1 MGIFNKVYGNK
12 PRRNA
17 FNLSY
22 SVKTTMD
29 MGKLYPICIQEM
41 VPGDTFRLGNEVVI
55 NLQPMNSP
63 AYINLNWYAYAF
75 FVPYRVLWDEFE
87 TFITKGQSGDE
98 TIALPKFEIKDNI
111 TDDAFKYNTLWD
123 YFGFPV
129 GVKPSGLS
137 APVDFPWR
145 AYNMIWNEYFRDEN
159 LQDEIGIAP
168 TDENFNFGLK
178 NVNWS
183 KDYFTAALPFAQ
195 RGTASALPITVAL
208 SGTPHASW
216 SDYVYLGGLNAGSNY
231 VMSTVYPKNTSD
243 LTPYAD
249 IVAGSTVNGN
259 SLLNNDAPLGFDP
272 YNAPTIGNNQ
282 SESNPLRELG
292 LALNDNTVDLSKVE
306 AKGIS
311 ADVEDLRLMFAI
323 QRWQEIN
330 ARGGVRYTEFLR
342 AQYGTSPRDDRLQ
355 RPEFIGGCK
364 SPIIVSNVLQQ
375 SNADNTSASQK
386 TLVGTKYGQ
395 GMTADVN
402 NLGSYYASEFGV
414 LMVVAFLR
422 PKTSYMQGINRQW
435 LKNDTFDF
443 YNPCFSALGE
453 QEVLN
458 EEIFAKD
465 GDSDPLTDKASNRSI
480 WGYEPRYQEM
490 RYNPSLI
497 TGKMRPNA
505 QTGEPSFD
513 YWHLGRY
520 FDTLPN
526 LNENFIKCEPD
537 KRIFQATDEVGFI
550 CHIGNRIKALRPLPY
565 MATPHLKA

>member
-29 MGKLYPICIQEM
+29 MGKLYPICVQEM
-41 VPGDTFRLGNEVVI
+41 VPGDTFKLGNEVVI
-55 NLQPMNSP
+55 NLQPMNAP

-75 FVPYRVLWDEFE
+75 FVPYRILWSDFE
-87 TFITKGQSGDE
+87 EFITKGQSGDE
-98 TIALPKFEIKDNI
+98 TIALPKFELKSGKI

-137 APVDFPWR
+137 APVDFPFR
-145 AYNMIWNEYFRDEN
+145 AYNLIWNEYFRDEN
-159 LQDEIGIAP
+159 LQDEIGVSP
-168 TDENFNFGLK
+168 DDDNFNFNIK

-183 KDYFTAALPFAQ
+183 KDYFTSALPFAQ
-195 RGTASALPITVAL
+195 RGTATAVPLTVNI
-208 SGTPHASW
+208 SGTAKTIW
-216 SDYVYLGGLNAGSNY
+216 DDYVYLQGSANGSNY
-231 VMSTVYPKNTSD
+231 IRSAVFPVSD
-243 LTPYAD
+243 SG
-249 IVAGSTVNGN
+249 ISQKIQAGATVNGD
-259 SLLNNDAPLGFDP
+259 STLNVLEGLGFKP
-272 YNAPTIGNNQ
+272 SSPAVIGNNAY
-282 SESNPLRELG
+282 EDGRKLRDYG
-292 LALNDNTVDLSKVE
+292 VALNDNHVDLSDVV
-306 AKGIS
+306 GNSTS

-342 AQYGTSPRDDRLQ
+342 AQYGTAPRDERLQ

-375 SNADNTSASQK
+375 SNADNSSVSQK

-414 LMVVAFLR
+414 MMVVAFLR

-443 YNPCFSALGE
+443 FNPLFSSLGE
-453 QEVLN
+453 QEIRN
-458 EEIFAKD
+458 EEIFAKS
-465 GDSDPLTDKASNRSI
+465 GDSDPLTDKTSNRSI
-480 WGYEPRYQEM
+480 WGYQARYNEM
-490 RYNPSLI
+490 RYNPNLI

-520 FDTLPN
+520 FDSLPN
-526 LNENFIKCEPD
+526 LNDKFIECNPD

-565 MATPHLKA
+565 MAIPHLNA

>member
-22 SVKTTMD
+22 SVKTTME

-41 VPGDTFRLGNEVVI
+41 VPGDTFKLGNEVVI
-55 NLQPMNSP
+55 NLQPMNAP
-63 AYINLNWYAYAF
+63 AYINLNWYCYAF
-75 FVPYRVLWDEFE
+75 FVPYRVLWDKWEE
-87 TFITKGQSGDE
+87 FITKGQDGDT
-98 TIALPKFEIKDNI
+98 TIELPKFERRQYI
-111 TDDAFKYNTLWD
+111 TDSAFRYNTLWD

-129 GVKPSGLS
+129 GVVPSGMS

-145 AYNMIWNEYFRDEN
+145 AYNLIWNEYFRDEN
-159 LQDEIGIAP
+159 LQDPVGADPEDKTVAFN
-168 TDENFNFGLK
+168 TDVL
-178 NVNWS
+178 NVNWG

-195 RGTASALPITVAL
+195 RGTATALPITSDLSKSTDLMLNTPLEVGVDEFGHQGFYRVGCKYYDVKGIDDSNVHLYGLKNDISVEGPLIAGGSTETGALSSPIDL
-208 SGTPHASW
+208 SGT
-216 SDYVYLGGLNAGSNY
+216 V
-231 VMSTVYPKNTSD
+231 VSTT
-243 LTPYAD
+243 
-249 IVAGSTVNGN
+249 
-259 SLLNNDAPLGFDP
+259 
-272 YNAPTIGNNQ
+272 
-282 SESNPLRELG
+282 
-292 LALNDNTVDLSKVE
+292 
-306 AKGIS
+306 
-311 ADVEDLRLMFAI
+311 ADVEDLRMMFAI

-342 AQYGTSPRDDRLQ
+342 AQYGTSPRDERLQ

-364 SPIIVSNVLQQ
+364 SPIIVQNVLQQ
-375 SNADNTSASQK
+375 SNAENNSASQK

-402 NLGSYYASEFGV
+402 NLGTYYASEFGV
-414 LMVVAFLR
+414 MMIVAFLR

-435 LKNDTFDF
+435 LKNNTFDF
-443 YNPCFSALGE
+443 FNPLFTSLGE

-458 EEIFAKD
+458 EEIFAKS
-465 GDSDPLTDKASNRSI
+465 GDSDPLKDKNSNRSI
-480 WGYEPRYQEM
+480 WGYEARYNEM
-490 RYNPSLI
+490 RYNADLV
-497 TGKMRPNA
+497 TGKMRPNK
-505 QTGEPSFD
+505 QTGEASFD

-526 LNENFIKCEPD
+526 LNGEFLKCNPD

-565 MATPHLKA
+565 MAVPHLKA

>member
-41 VPGDTFRLGNEVVI
+41 VPGDTFKIGNEVVI

-75 FVPYRVLWDEFE
+75 FVPYRVLWDKFE
-87 TFITKGQSGDE
+87 DFITKGNSGDE
-98 TIALPKFEIKDNI
+98 TIPLPKFEPKTGKI

-129 GVKPSGLS
+129 GVKPTGLS

-159 LQDEIGIAP
+159 LQDEVGVSP
-168 TDENFNFGLK
+168 DNDGFNFGLK

-183 KDYFTAALPFAQ
+183 KDYFTASLPFAQ
-195 RGTASALPITVAL
+195 RGTATALPV
-208 SGTPHASW
+208 
-216 SDYVYLGGLNAGSNY
+216 
-231 VMSTVYPKNTSD
+231 TSD
-243 LTPYAD
+243 LDGILSEQYDSSPLMFGEGLEK
-249 IVAGSTVNGN
+249 GSAFGKTYDVPGVTGGTFKISGLVNTLGATLPESSSSPTV
-259 SLLNNDAPLGFDP
+259 PL
-272 YNAPTIGNNQ
+272 
-282 SESNPLRELG
+282 SVSS
-292 LALNDNTVDLSKVE
+292 VKSKVMP
-306 AKGIS
+306 GQSIS
-311 ADVEDLRLMFAI
+311 STTADVEDLRLMFAI

-375 SNADNTSASQK
+375 SNADNSSVSQK

-443 YNPCFSALGE
+443 FNPCFTALGE

-458 EEIFAKD
+458 EEIFAKS
-465 GDSDPLTDKASNRSI
+465 GDSDPLTDSSSNRSI

-526 LNENFIKCEPD
+526 LNGSFLECNPD

>member
-129 GVKPSGLS
+129 GVKPSGFS

-159 LQDEIGIAP
+159 LQDEIGVSP

-195 RGTASALPITVAL
+195 RGTASALPVTTDL
-208 SGTPHASW
+208 SGIVSYGSPANMGTQIAVR
-216 SDYVYLGGLNAGSNY
+216 DTLDGLIPAY
-231 VMSTVYPKNTSD
+231 AKTYTVPGVSQGTFDVTALVDN
-243 LTPYAD
+243 
-249 IVAGSTVNGN
+249 NGN
-259 SLLNNDAPLGFDP
+259 SFEGSELVKELHLV
-272 YNAPTIGNNQ
+272 NQ
-282 SESNPLRELG
+282 IK
-292 LALNDNTVDLSKVE
+292 SKVVD
-306 AKGIS
+306 GS
-311 ADVEDLRLMFAI
+311 SVTSTTADVEDLRLMFAI

-443 YNPCFSALGE
+443 FNPCFSALGE

>member
-12 PRRNA
+12 PKRNA

-41 VPGDTFRLGNEVVI
+41 VPGDTFKIGNEVVI

-75 FVPYRVLWDEFE
+75 FVPYRVLWDKFE
-87 TFITKGQSGDE
+87 EFITKGNSGDE
-98 TIALPKFEIKDNI
+98 TIPLPKFEPKTGKI
-111 TDDAFKYNTLWD
+111 TDDSFKYNTLWD

-159 LQDEIGIAP
+159 LQDEIGVSP
-168 TDENFNFGLK
+168 DDDNFNYGLK

-183 KDYFTAALPFAQ
+183 KDYFTASLPFAQ
-195 RGTASALPITVAL
+195 RGTATALPIN
-208 SGTPHASW
+208 
-216 SDYVYLGGLNAGSNY
+216 SDITGYARAHWDDDIYLAGSVLAENEY
-231 VMSTVYPKNTSD
+231 HIASTVYPKGIDKGDVRGVVSGYSY
-243 LTPYAD
+243 L
-249 IVAGSTVNGN
+249 GN
-259 SLLNNDAPLGFDP
+259 STLEDSQALRIPANAYPQKGVTQGENVGTNLNSN
-272 YNAPTIGNNQ
+272 TI
-282 SESNPLRELG
+282 SPEH
-292 LALNDNTVDLSKVE
+292 LNVNS
-306 AKGIS
+306 IS

-375 SNADNTSASQK
+375 SNADNSSVSQK

-443 YNPCFSALGE
+443 FNPCFTALGE

-458 EEIFAKD
+458 EEIYAKS
-465 GDSDPLTDKASNRSI
+465 GDSDPLTDSSSNRSI

-520 FDTLPN
+520 FDSLPN
-526 LNENFIKCEPD
+526 LNGSFLECNPD